1 MWVKLVELCLDRAT
15 RRSNQMKPYEIRI
28 ELTDRMVQ
36 ELMWRALMPDS
47 ISMMPTFNEAVEQ
60 QHAQLGPP
68 PDGARISGVSVTT
81 EDDRMYAEISYAPVG
96 DEPAAG

>member
-1 MWVKLVELCLDRAT
+1 
-15 RRSNQMKPYEIRI
+15 MKPYEIRV

-47 ISMMPTFNEAVEQ
+47 IAMMPTFNEAVEQ

-68 PDGARISGVSVTT
+68 PQGARISGVSVTA
-81 EDDRMYAEISYAPVG
+81 EEGSMFAEITYALAD
-96 DEPAAG
+96 DEQSAE